1 MDTNPWLWD
10 VQKVANFFR
19 YDSADCLSDMPNAR
33 LPDTDQLAVILEE
46 NDVAGSVLLSGVVD
60 TAFLKEECGVKS
72 LGMRSAVIH
81 CITKLKSLA
90 ATFENQAEPV
100 VAGAATAPDTPK
112 SIAAQPQ
119 QDQAQEQQQEPIRE
133 ALPSFNGN
141 VGEHVRA
148 GELEVQDGNGR
159 KRRKLGLMESAKPR
173 SGPAAYFSDYS
184 LPIDS
189 LFYGSTA
196 IGEEIKNA
204 ASAVD
209 SAIYVNKVDV
219 DKDRGLSETNFS
231 FQDNNKL
238 PGEIQYVYRQT
249 RYMMQSAEQREVTR
263 RGRDAIAITPYREY
277 LQPENKARSATV
289 VEIMDD
295 DAIAVKE
302 NAAYLA
308 SGVDYGG
315 VELPGGSIAPSGE
328 FDYLLE
334 KWHTTTH
341 EKVVVVDESESE
353 TAQSSRDDEES
364 ESDSSMV
371 EVEDEEGHGS
381 LHARMD
387 AIMDVFCEETAAM
400 WREKKLPRLEEKEAW
415 KVWKMSKK
423 SRFIQEQLLHNAK
436 SSIEKL
442 QARLIRYK
450 AEVKQD
456 SWQSEAQVKAQ
467 CAILQPTIEEI
478 EYLLWKMDVWKRKKE
493 PFHVARHGHH
503 QASGSKPAGTVSVG
517 QRFHISLNDRLSV
530 EPADIAMIN
539 DADENVPAAE
549 TRVDHGQD
557 ESAAPQNEEHDASD
571 EMSEEEEGFIVD
583 DQDMDIDLPS
593 SNTFTANKSQHEA
606 EANDLDLPM
615 SSSTTKERRVKEPG
629 SAQKSDHGRDIGTDS
644 DLPSPSVFF
653 TSQAT
658 KSEIKTPTKRP
669 ASSTINQSDLIEI
682 SSDSPP
688 AKPKRGR
695 PRGTPNNKADFSAD
709 PESATPKEVAWWN
722 MQDLVRNGD
731 RKRIL
736 IKLLL
741 EIGRPARDKL
751 ATVVRTRRVPQF
763 TKILLQELRRMQ
775 SGLLQRTEDDDDG
788 VPLAARL
795 YLAQVYPTHLREIMD
810 SVSDLNVDLPW
821 NSIVNDIEQ
830 SRMFAGMLD
839 TFLKNPTLFAPTKVE
854 RKFSPSKVPSER
866 VISIDTSDD
875 DDDGPETPK
884 KRKKRHALT
893 KKSAKS
899 QAAALER
906 QQRFNILESQVS
918 NSQDLQAMIQS
929 DPSRSSVAI
938 NIATKD
944 DGQDLIFV
952 DKGIAAKMKDHQIT
966 GVRFMWRELTAQG
979 EDAGQG
985 CVLAHT
991 MGLGKTMQTIAVLIA
1006 INEAAQSRNRRVYE
1020 QVPEHLRP
1028 SDVRERQL
1036 RTLVLCPPSLV
1047 ENWRREIS
1055 KWAGHVFQNVYSVGT
1070 GSSDKEM
1077 NLRLDQ
1083 MRSWHKLGGVL
1094 LVGYNM
1100 FLNMVNWQ
1108 AKGPNSKLAQFG
1120 REFEKHLLTSP
1131 ELVVADEAHHLKND
1145 KALVS
1150 KAAKKI
1156 HTESRIGLT
1165 GTPMSN
1171 DVDEIYSLIS
1181 FVAPDYLGE
1190 RGWFT
1195 QQFSTPIKEGNS
1207 RDSTLS
1213 QRRRSLKKLAVLHS
1227 QIEPKVNRADIT
1239 VLRGSIKSKVEYA
1252 VTMSLTAV
1260 QHAAYKKFLS
1270 VLLRTEDK
1278 ERVSQVQIFSWL
1290 AVLTLLLNHPRAF
1303 KRKLLTPVQPKRAKR
1318 KDVSGE
1324 NSRETTP
1331 NPSDSGSATPAPAP
1345 AGMEEEDAVGVNL
1358 EKIGDIDDTL
1368 RVLGFSEETIDHLVS
1383 DIDDV
1388 LEPALSSKMSLLM
1401 QIIQLSKS
1409 CDDKVLVF
1417 SSSIPT
1423 LDYVAELLNSRGYR
1437 CGRIDGHVA
1446 ANKRQQVVENF
1457 NSGLDDVMIISTRAG
1472 GVGLN
1477 IQAAN
1482 RVVILDSG
1490 FNPAHEE
1497 QAIGRAYRLGQEKPV
1512 FVYRLVI
1519 GGTFEDEIHNKQRF
1533 KQSLASRVVD
1543 KKNPKRNA
1551 TLNSREWLYE
1561 PKEVTQATNLHEW
1574 IGKDEKV
1581 LDIILKRQIKQM
1593 ESGGRVGHVIRS
1605 LVTTE
1610 TLQEDAKDEPLNEE
1624 EQREVQE
1631 ELAQRLQIRKGK
1643 KVGAMTAS
1651 QTAMP
1656 PPTQGKQA
1664 PSTGVGKTS
1673 SAPRAAKSGL
1683 PTQEPAGHRVV
1694 LRVNAPI
1701 HGLPMPS
1708 SMPNAGRNN
1717 NTLQPSSGNATV
1729 GGRPSSRQNNP
1740 NKPHGLPAA

>member
-1 MDTNPWLWD
+1 
-10 VQKVANFFR
+10 VANFFR
-19 YDSADCLSDMPNAR
+19 YDAADCLSDMPNAR
-33 LPDTDQLAVILEE
+33 LPDTDHLAAILEE

-90 ATFENQAEPV
+90 ATFANQAE
-100 VAGAATAPDTPK
+100 AAATAPDTPK

-119 QDQAQEQQQEPIRE
+119 QDNAQEQQQEPVRE
-133 ALPSFNGN
+133 ALPSFNGS

-148 GELEVQDGNGR
+148 GELEVQDGDGR
-159 KRRKLGLMESAKPR
+159 KRRKLNLVEPAKPR

-196 IGEEIKNA
+196 IGEEIKEVG
-204 ASAVD
+204 SGVD
-209 SAIYVNKVDV
+209 SAIYVNKVDLE
-219 DKDRGLSETNFS
+219 KDRSLSETNFS
-231 FQDNNKL
+231 FQEPNKL
-238 PGEIQYVYRQT
+238 PGECQYIYRQM
-249 RYMMQSAEQREVTR
+249 RYMMQSAEEREVVR
-263 RGRDAIAITPYREY
+263 RGRKAIAITPYREH

-289 VEIMDD
+289 VRMIED

-302 NAAYLA
+302 NAAFLA
-308 SGVDYGG
+308 SGVDYG
-315 VELPGGSIAPSGE
+315 ELELAGGSTAAGGE
-328 FDYLLE
+328 FDYLLD
-334 KWHTTTH
+334 KYRTTAT
-341 EKVVVVDESESE
+341 EKVFAMDESESE
-353 TAQSSRDDEES
+353 TAQSSREDEES
-364 ESDSSMV
+364 DNDSSMA
-371 EVEDEEGHGS
+371 EVEDEDGEGS
-381 LHARMD
+381 LRARMD
-387 AIMDVFCEETAAM
+387 AIMDVFCEETAAE
-400 WREKKLPRLEEKEAW
+400 WKEKKIPRLEEKEAW
-415 KVWKMSKK
+415 KVWKMTKK
-423 SRFIQEQLLHNAK
+423 SRSIQEQLLHTAK

-456 SWQSEAQVKAQ
+456 SWQSENQVKAQ

-503 QASGSKPAGTVSVG
+503 QASGSKPARTAPVG
-517 QRFHISLNDRLSV
+517 QRLHIPLNDRLSV
-530 EPADIAMIN
+530 EPADIPMVN
-539 DADENVPAAE
+539 DEDENIPDAE
-549 TRVDHGQD
+549 TSVDHGQN
-557 ESAAPQNEEHDASD
+557 ESAAAQNEEHDASD
-571 EMSEEEEGFIVD
+571 EMSDDNEDFVVE
-583 DQDMDIDLPS
+583 DQDMDTGLPS
-593 SNTFTANKSQHEA
+593 SNTITPNKSQHGV
-606 EANDLDLPM
+606 EANDLDPPV
-615 SSSTTKERRVKEPG
+615 SSPTTKDRRFKKSG
-629 SAQKSDHGRDIGTDS
+629 LAQKSDHGRDTGTDS
-644 DLPSPSVFF
+644 DLPSPSAFF
-653 TSQAT
+653 PSQAS
-658 KSEIKTPTKRP
+658 KSEVKTPTKKA
-669 ASSTINQSDLIEI
+669 ASSTMNRSDPIEI

-695 PRGTPNNKADFSAD
+695 PRGAPNKKADFSGH
-709 PESATPKEVAWWN
+709 PESANAKEVASWN

-736 IKLLL
+736 IKLLF
-741 EIGRPARDKL
+741 EIGGPAREKL
-751 ATVVRTRRVPQF
+751 ANVIRTRRVPQF
-763 TKILLQELRRMQ
+763 SKILLQELSRMQ
-775 SGLLQRTEDDDDG
+775 SGSSQRTEGDDDA

-810 SVSDLNVDLPW
+810 STSDLNVDLPW
-821 NSIVNDIEQ
+821 NSIVNDHEQ

-839 TFLKNPTLFAPTKVE
+839 TFLKSPTLFAPPKVD
-854 RKFSPSKVPSER
+854 RKSSPSKIPSDDR
-866 VISIDTSDD
+866 VISLLDSSDD
-875 DDDGPETPK
+875 GDGPDTPQ

-893 KKSAKS
+893 KKSAQS
-899 QAAALER
+899 QAAAFER
-906 QQRFNILESQVS
+906 QKRFNIIESQAS

-929 DPSRSSVAI
+929 DPSMSTVAI

-944 DGQDLIFV
+944 DEQDLIFV

-1006 INEAAQSRNRRVYE
+1006 INEAAQSRNPQVYE
-1020 QVPEHLRP
+1020 QIPEHLRP

-1047 ENWRREIS
+1047 ENWRREIN
-1055 KWAGHVFQNVYSVGT
+1055 KWAGHIFQNVYAVGT
-1070 GSSDKEM
+1070 GSNNKEM

-1094 LVGYNM
+1094 LVGYTM

-1108 AKGPNSKLAQFG
+1108 AKGENSKVAHFG
-1120 REFEKHLLTSP
+1120 GEFEKHLLKSP

-1150 KAAKKI
+1150 RAAKKI

-1207 RDSTLS
+1207 RDSTS
-1213 QRRRSLKKLAVLHS
+1213 YQRRRSLKKLAVLHS

-1252 VTMSLTAV
+1252 ITMPLTAV
-1260 QHAAYKKFLS
+1260 QHAAYTKFLA

-1278 ERVSQVQIFSWL
+1278 EKVSQVQIFSWL

-1303 KRKLLTPVQPKRAKR
+1303 KRKLLTP
-1318 KDVSGE
+1318 
-1324 NSRETTP
+1324 
-1331 NPSDSGSATPAPAP
+1331 
-1345 AGMEEEDAVGVNL
+1345 
-1358 EKIGDIDDTL
+1358 
-1368 RVLGFSEETIDHLVS
+1368 TIDHLIS

-1388 LEPALSSKMSLLM
+1388 LEPSLSSKMSMLM
-1401 QIIQLSKS
+1401 DILQLSKS

-1437 CGRIDGHVA
+1437 CGRIDGNVA

-1457 NSGLDDVMIISTRAG
+1457 NNGLDD
-1472 GVGLN
+1472 
-1477 IQAAN
+1477 
-1482 RVVILDSG
+1482 
-1490 FNPAHEE
+1490 
-1497 QAIGRAYRLGQEKPV
+1497 
-1512 FVYRLVI
+1512 
-1519 GGTFEDEIHNKQRF
+1519 
-1533 KQSLASRVVD
+1533 
-1543 KKNPKRNA
+1543 RNA
-1551 TLNSREWLYE
+1551 TLNSREWLFE
-1561 PKEVTQATNLHEW
+1561 PKEVAQAMNLHEW

-1581 LDIILKRQIKQM
+1581 LDTILKRQIKQM
-1593 ESGGRVGHVIRS
+1593 ESGGHLEHVIRS
-1605 LVTTE
+1605 LITTE

-1624 EQREVQE
+1624 EQREE
-1631 ELAQRLQIRKGK
+1631 
-1643 KVGAMTAS
+1643 
-1651 QTAMP
+1651 
-1656 PPTQGKQA
+1656 
-1664 PSTGVGKTS
+1664 STG
-1673 SAPRAAKSGL
+1673 L
-1683 PTQEPAGHRVV
+1683 RVV
-1694 LRVNAPI
+1694 LPVTAPT

-1708 SMPNAGRNN
+1708 SMPNPGRNN
-1717 NTLQPSSGNATV
+1717 STLPPSSGNATAS
-1729 GGRPSSRQNNP
+1729 GRPSSTQNNP
-1740 NKPHGLPAA
+1740 NRPHGLPAA

>member
-1 MDTNPWLWD
+1 MDINPWLWD
-10 VQKVANFFR
+10 AQQVANFFR
-19 YDSADCLSDMPNAR
+19 YDAAGCLSDMPNAR
-33 LPDTDQLAVILEE
+33 LPDTDHLAVVLEE

-60 TAFLKEECGVKS
+60 TAFLKEECGIKS

-90 ATFENQAEPV
+90 ATFENQAE
-100 VAGAATAPDTPK
+100 AAAPDTPK

-119 QDQAQEQQQEPIRE
+119 PQQQQAQEQQQQPTRE

-159 KRRKLGLMESAKPR
+159 KRRKLNLIESAKPR
-173 SGPAAYFSDYS
+173 SGSAAYFSDYS
-184 LPIDS
+184 LPVDS

-196 IGEEIKNA
+196 IGEEIKEVGIG
-204 ASAVD
+204 VD
-209 SAIYVNKVDV
+209 NAIYVNKVDIE
-219 DKDRGLSETNFS
+219 KDRSLSETNFS
-231 FQDNNKL
+231 LQENIKL
-238 PGEIQYVYRQT
+238 PGEIQYVYRQM
-249 RYMMQSAEQREVTR
+249 RYMMRSAEQSEVTR
-263 RGRDAIAITPYREY
+263 RGRDAIAITPYRGH

-289 VEIMDD
+289 FQIVED

-308 SGVDYGG
+308 SGVDYGE

-334 KWHTTTH
+334 KWRTTTH

-353 TAQSSRDDEES
+353 TAQSSREDEES
-364 ESDSSMV
+364 DNDSSMA
-371 EVEDEEGHGS
+371 EVEDEEGEGS
-381 LHARMD
+381 LRARMD
-387 AIMDVFCEETAAM
+387 AIMDVFCEDTAAE
-400 WREKKLPRLEEKEAW
+400 WREKKVPRLEEKEAW
-415 KVWKMSKK
+415 KVWKMTKK
-423 SRFIQEQLLHNAK
+423 SRSIQEQLLYTAK

-478 EYLLWKMDVWKRKKE
+478 EYLLWKMDVWRRKKE

-503 QASGSKPAGTVSVG
+503 QASGSKPAGTASVS
-517 QRFHISLNDRLSV
+517 QRLHIPLNDRLSV
-530 EPADIAMIN
+530 EPADIPLAN
-539 DADENVPAAE
+539 DEDENVPSAE
-549 TRVDHGQD
+549 TRANHDQD
-557 ESAAPQNEEHDASD
+557 EYAAPQNEEHDASD
-571 EMSEEEEGFIVD
+571 EMSGEEEGFVVD
-583 DQDMDIDLPS
+583 DQYTDIDLPS
-593 SNTFTANKSQHEA
+593 GNTFTPNKSQHEA
-606 EANDLDLPM
+606 EANDSHLPA
-615 SSSTTKERRVKEPG
+615 SSSTTKGRRVKGPG
-629 SAQKSDHGRDIGTDS
+629 SAQRSDHSRDTGTDS

-653 TSQAT
+653 TSQSQAT
-658 KSEIKTPTKRP
+658 KSEVKTPTKQA
-669 ASSTINQSDLIEI
+669 ASFNLNQSEPIEI
-682 SSDSPP
+682 SSDSTP

-695 PRGTPNNKADFSAD
+695 LGGTPNKKADFSAD
-709 PESATPKEVAWWN
+709 PESATPKEVASWN

-741 EIGRPARDKL
+741 ELGRPAREKL
-751 ATVVRTRRVPQF
+751 ATVIRTRRVPQF
-763 TKILLQELRRMQ
+763 TKILLQELRQMQ
-775 SGLLQRTEDDDDG
+775 SGSSQRTEDDDDA

-795 YLAQVYPTHLREIMD
+795 YLAQVYPMHLREIMD

-821 NSIVNDIEQ
+821 NSIVNDHVQ
-830 SRMFAGMLD
+830 PRMFAGMLD
-839 TFLKNPTLFAPTKVE
+839 TFLKSPTLFTPPKVE
-854 RKFSPSKVPSER
+854 RKSSPPKVPSER
-866 VISIDTSDD
+866 VILIDTSDD
-875 DDDGPETPK
+875 DDGPEPPK

-893 KKSAKS
+893 EKSAQS

-906 QQRFNILESQVS
+906 QQRFNILESQAS

-929 DPSRSSVAI
+929 DPSRSTVAI

-952 DKGIAAKMKDHQIT
+952 DKGIAGKMKDHQIT

-979 EDAGQG
+979 EDGGQG

-991 MGLGKTMQTIAVLIA
+991 MGLGKTMQTIAVLVA
-1006 INEAAQSRNRRVYE
+1006 INEAAQSRNPRVYE
-1020 QVPEHLRP
+1020 QIPEHLRP

-1055 KWAGHVFQNVYSVGT
+1055 KWAGHIFQNVYAVGI

-1108 AKGPNSKLAQFG
+1108 AKGPNSKVAQFG
-1120 REFEKHLLTSP
+1120 REFEKHLLKSP

-1156 HTESRIGLT
+1156 HTESRVGLT

-1227 QIEPKVNRADIT
+1227 QIEPKVNRADIN

-1270 VLLRTEDK
+1270 VLLCTEDK
-1278 ERVSQVQIFSWL
+1278 EKASQVQIFSWL

-1318 KDVSGE
+1318 KDNSE
-1324 NSRETTP
+1324 ECSRETTP

-1345 AGMEEEDAVGVNL
+1345 AGNEEEDAVGLNL

-1368 RVLGFSEETIDHLVS
+1368 RVLGFSDETIEHLVS

-1388 LEPALSSKMSLLM
+1388 LEPSLSSKMSMLM
-1401 QIIQLSKS
+1401 EIIQLSKS

-1423 LDYVAELLNSRGYR
+1423 LDCVAELLNSRGYR
-1437 CGRIDGHVA
+1437 CGRIDGNVA

-1533 KQSLASRVVD
+1533 KQSLTSRVVD

-1581 LDIILKRQIKQM
+1581 LDVILQRQIKQM
-1593 ESGGRVGHVIRS
+1593 ESGGHLDHVIRS

-1643 KVGAMTAS
+1643 KVGVMTAS

-1656 PPTQGKQA
+1656 PPTLAKQA
-1664 PSTGVGKTS
+1664 SSTGVAKTG
-1673 SAPRAAKSGL
+1673 SAPRAALSGL
-1683 PTQEPAGHRVV
+1683 PTQEPAGLRVV
-1694 LRVNAPI
+1694 LPVNARI

-1708 SMPNAGRNN
+1708 SMPNPGRNHS
-1717 NTLQPSSGNATV
+1717 TLQPSSGNATAS
-1729 GGRPSSRQNNP
+1729 GRPSSTQSNP
-1740 NKPHGLPAA
+1740 NRPHGLPAA